1 MRINYRKPSGR
12 GEGCEHL
19 FPELW
24 GGLGKVEQGTQMP
37 VGVTPAVARALFS
50 GSLENKANLGE
61 MSSPLR

>member
-1 MRINYRKPSGR
+1 M
-12 GEGCEHL
+12 
-19 FPELW
+19 
-24 GGLGKVEQGTQMP
+24 EQGTQMP